1 MREVPCL
8 TEEEKQI
15 PRFADST
22 RDHSTG
28 LIGNSWH
35 HTGSVQEKIEGV
47 GDEGL
52 EVLAVDDG
60 VEKAV
65 FEEEFGALKAFGEL
79 LPDGLFNDAG
89 AGEADERAGFTD
101 VEVAEHG
108 KAGGDAAG
116 GGIGEHGDVGELL
129 FVETGKGGGDFG
141 KLHQADGALQHARA
155 AGAGDSDERLAGLD
169 GQLDA
174 ARDLLADDRAHRTAD
189 KTKLHG

>member
-60 VEKAV
+60 VEEAV
-65 FEEEFGALKAFGEL
+65 FEEEFGALKSFGEFL
-79 LPDGLFNDAG
+79 ADGLLDDAR
-89 AGEADERAGFTD
+89 AGETDERAGFTD

-108 KAGGDAAG
+108 EAGGDAAG
-116 GGIGEHGDVGELL
+116 GGVGEHGDVGKL
-129 FVETGKGGGDFG
+129 FLVQAAEGSGNFG
-141 KLHQADGALQHARA
+141 
-155 AGAGDSDERLAGLD
+155 
-169 GQLDA
+169 
-174 ARDLLADDRAHRTAD
+174 
-189 KTKLHG
+189 

>member
-1 MREVPCL
+1 MREIPRRRK
-8 TEEEKQI
+8 KQI
-15 PRFADST
+15 PRFADSA
-22 RDHSTG
+22 RDG
-28 LIGNSWH
+28 KV
-35 HTGSVQEKIEGV
+35 GSVAMAWHYFGSGQKKIEGAS
-47 GDEGL
+47 DKGL

-65 FEEEFGALKAFGEL
+65 FEQEFGALKSFGEL

-129 FVETGKGGGDFG
+129 FVKTGKGGGDFG
-141 KLHQADGALQHARA
+141 KLHQADGALHHARA
-155 AGAGDSDERLAGLD
+155 AGAGDS
-169 GQLDA
+169 
-174 ARDLLADDRAHRTAD
+174 
-189 KTKLHG
+189 